1 MWRHPV
7 IKSLWKLHFINTW
20 LIFTFQPYLN
30 VCGIT
35 KIRYYLTRLRVP
47 SHRLYIE
54 SGRWAKPNPVP
65 VEDRQCNIC
74 NTLEDEYHF
83 LLECSLYTNLRCQ
96 YIPRYFRFRPNM
108 QTLIELITNENSVI
122 IKHLGIYVCKAFE
135 LNHSNRY

>member
-1 MWRHPV
+1 MA
-7 IKSLWKLHFINTW
+7 HFK
-20 LIFTFQPYLN
+20 FQPYLN

-35 KIRYYLTRLRVP
+35 KFRYYLTRLRVS

-65 VEDRQCNIC
+65 VEDRKCNIC
-74 NTLEDEYHF
+74 NSLEAEYHG

-108 QTLIELITNENSVI
+108 QTLIELVTNEI
-122 IKHLGIYVCKAFE
+122 MKHLGIYVCKAFE
-135 LNHSNRY
+135 LRVNHNTRY

>member
-1 MWRHPV
+1 VFLHIDCILKVVDERNQIQFLLRIDNV
-7 IKSLWKLHFINTW
+7 IYVILWKMNT
-20 LIFTFQPYLN
+20 IFY
-30 VCGIT
+30 
-35 KIRYYLTRLRVP
+35 
-47 SHRLYIE
+47 
-54 SGRWAKPNPVP
+54 
-65 VEDRQCNIC
+65 
-74 NTLEDEYHF
+74 